1 MKLPGMETRDGGRA
15 KPPEQGRGEG
25 RGEGGGGG
33 EGRGEGGGGVRV
45 RVGVRVG
52 VGVRVRASLFPTC
65 MEQKPRRKDCAT
77 RGRARRAARGA
88 TGITVRA
95 ASSDETLGGEGTG
108 DG

>member
-1 MKLPGMETRDGGRA
+1 MKLPGMETSDGGRA

-25 RGEGGGGG
+25 RGEGRSRAG
-33 EGRGEGGGGVRV
+33 
-45 RVGVRVG
+45 
-52 VGVRVRASLFPTC
+52 VRASLFPTC